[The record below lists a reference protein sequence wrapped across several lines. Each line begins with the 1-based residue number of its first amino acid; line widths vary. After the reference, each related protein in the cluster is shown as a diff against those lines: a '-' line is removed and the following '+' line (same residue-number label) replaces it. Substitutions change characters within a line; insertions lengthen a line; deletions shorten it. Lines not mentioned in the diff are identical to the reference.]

1 MSERQGKKKI
11 HCTWYHLLYC
21 VYVFTPLMYRLQF
34 WYLIGLTSSISL
46 SSAIVLGL
54 FAFIQIFLGFTHSK
68 LHICKKNFLKC
79 LISVNNLRAM
89 MLWLCW
95 CCFLA
100 IYVWSWLLE
109 KVRKVHICIT
119 MINSVEKQVYSKK
132 INYWEDNNLWGAQKK
147 KKNKHLRQTFTV
159 QSKQN
164 AGKKHEVWIYD
175 YGINGRE
182 NRIAGKLM
190 GTIFI
195 RNGKIIWEIYKNEGV
210 RDLNMRRWDTNFEWA
225 LKFPSS
231 HPRVLE
237 SSINFPV
244 YLYTAVSATLESSV
258 LGKLAPWK
266 RPISPD

>member
-1 MSERQGKKKI
+1 MFDLDFWRKWGK
-11 HCTWYHLLYC
+11 C
-21 VYVFTPLMYRLQF
+21 
-34 WYLIGLTSSISL
+34 
-46 SSAIVLGL
+46 
-54 FAFIQIFLGFTHSK
+54 
-68 LHICKKNFLKC
+68 
-79 LISVNNLRAM
+79 
-89 MLWLCW
+89 
-95 CCFLA
+95 
-100 IYVWSWLLE
+100 IYVLLWSTLW
-109 KVRKVHICIT
+109 KSKFIVRKSIIEKTIIYEVH
-119 MINSVEKQVYSKK
+119 
-132 INYWEDNNLWGAQKK
+132 KK
-147 KKNKHLRQTFTV
+147 KKKKHLRQTFTV
-159 QSKQN
+159 QSKRN

-237 SSINFPV
+237 SSIYFPV

>member
-68 LHICKKNFLKC
+68 LHICKKIFLKC

-89 MLWLCW
+89 MLRLCW

-147 KKNKHLRQTFTV
+147 KKNIWDKHLLCRV
-159 QSKQN
+159 SKML
-164 AGKKHEVWIYD
+164 
-175 YGINGRE
+175 GRNMKFE
-182 NRIAGKLM
+182 SMIM
-190 GTIFI
+190 G
-195 RNGKIIWEIYKNEGV
+195 
-210 RDLNMRRWDTNFEWA
+210 
-225 LKFPSS
+225 
-231 HPRVLE
+231 
-237 SSINFPV
+237 
-244 YLYTAVSATLESSV
+244 
-258 LGKLAPWK
+258 
-266 RPISPD
+266 